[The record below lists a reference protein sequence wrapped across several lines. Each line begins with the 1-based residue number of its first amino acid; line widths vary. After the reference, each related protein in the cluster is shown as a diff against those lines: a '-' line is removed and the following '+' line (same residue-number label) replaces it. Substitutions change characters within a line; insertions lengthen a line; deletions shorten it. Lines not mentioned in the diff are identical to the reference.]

1 MEKKIMLDIKGLKC
15 AGCVANV
22 EQATRGLRGVKFA
35 TADLASSQ
43 AIIVIDPAEVTVK
56 EVVAAI
62 KKSGYDAS
70 EAA

>member
-1 MEKKIMLDIKGLKC
+1 MEKKLVLDIKGLKC
-15 AGCVANV
+15 MGCVANV

-43 AIIVIDPAEVTVK
+43 AIVVIDPAEVTIG
-56 EVVAAI
+56 EVLAAI
-62 KKSGYDAS
+62 KKSGYEAS